1 MATMTT
7 TTTLPLLKIVDLTVR
22 YRLRKRQTLATD
34 QVSLEI
40 PVSGY
45 TLGIVGESGSGKTTL
60 GMGIMNMIEKPGEI
74 ISGSVMF
81 QGKEVL
87 GRSDEV
93 LRGYRWQ
100 QVAMVYQSA
109 MNSLNPLTSALDHVV
124 EVYLE
129 HTQLSKS
136 EARDLAVRLLSE
148 VGIRP
153 ERVKS
158 FPHEFSGG
166 MRQRIVIAMALALRP
181 KILIADEPTSAL
193 DVVVQKQILRLLKSE
208 VEKNKLSLIFITH
221 EIALLPGLVDN
232 VVVMYKGQIVEQGPL
247 EKVIY
252 SPKHPY
258 TEMLVN
264 SLLSMDSTRK
274 SLGNKTTEPDQF
286 LALGASSCKFTSR
299 CKYAFEKCR
308 IVKPELLP
316 TDTGDRFV
324 ACHKFN

>member
-1 MATMTT
+1 MT
-7 TTTLPLLKIVDLTVR
+7 PLLNISDLTVQ
-22 YRLRKRQTLATD
+22 YRLRKRATVAMD
-34 QVSLEI
+34 GVSLEI

-45 TLGIVGESGSGKTTL
+45 TVGVVGESGSGKTTL
-60 GMGIMNMIEKPGEI
+60 GMGIMNMIEKPGEVV
-74 ISGSVMF
+74 SGSVLF

-87 GRSDEV
+87 GLSDEM

-124 EVYLE
+124 EVFLE
-129 HTQLSKS
+129 HTQMSKA
-136 EARDLAVRLLSE
+136 EARQEAIRLLSE

-153 ERVKS
+153 ERARS

-166 MRQRIVIAMALALRP
+166 MRQRIVIAMALALKP

-193 DVVVQKQILRLLKSE
+193 DVVVQKQILRLLKRE
-208 VEKNKLSLIFITH
+208 VAKNGLSLIFITH

-247 EKVIY
+247 ATVIY

-264 SLLSMDSTRK
+264 SLLSMDSTRE
-274 SLGNKTTEPDQF
+274 SLGKKVPESDDF
-286 LALGASSCKFTSR
+286 VALGADACKFTNR
-299 CKYAFEKCR
+299 CKYAFERCR
-308 IVKPELLP
+308 VEKPLLLQ
-316 TDTGDRFV
+316 TDGDRLV
-324 ACHKFN
+324 ACHKYN